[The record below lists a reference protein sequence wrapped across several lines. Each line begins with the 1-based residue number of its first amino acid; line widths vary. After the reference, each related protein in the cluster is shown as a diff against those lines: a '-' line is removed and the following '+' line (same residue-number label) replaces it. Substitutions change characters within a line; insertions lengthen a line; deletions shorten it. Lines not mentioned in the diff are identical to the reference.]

1 MWLHLCFPGKFL
13 NVNMKGW
20 RTSFRVLKFFPLRP
34 LISINPE
41 RSNQGSRQQL
51 QPLDRLSDADLG
63 QTRPAARW
71 RPAVVRGGTCAPS
84 RSFRLQRSKNNNRP
98 SLQWKHLVQLQG
110 FQARTSPDPAGL
122 ELGQKCAWFCDPV
135 CKIVTDSVII
145 R

>member
-71 RPAVVRGGTCAPS
+71 RPVVVRGGTCAPS
-84 RSFRLQRSKNNNRP
+84 RSFRLQRSKTTTGPVYSGSTLCNFKVSR
-98 SLQWKHLVQLQG
+98 
-110 FQARTSPDPAGL
+110 
-122 ELGQKCAWFCDPV
+122 LGQALTQLDWNWVRNVPGF
-135 CKIVTDSVII
+135 VTLFV
-145 R
+145 RL